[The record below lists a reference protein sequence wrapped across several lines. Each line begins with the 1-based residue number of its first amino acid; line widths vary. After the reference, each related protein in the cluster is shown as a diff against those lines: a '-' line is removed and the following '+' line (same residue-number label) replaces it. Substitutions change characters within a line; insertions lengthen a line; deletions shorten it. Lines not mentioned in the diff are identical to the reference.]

1 MPTSRI
7 SGNQIEETTNAT
19 LKDLDFAANDSI
31 LKLPV
36 GTENQRP
43 ASGAIGMLRFNT
55 TEDKVEQYLI
65 NGPDNLP
72 GWKKVKGGGSGSG
85 LGEFSIIKGNG
96 RTIEEDIIIPA
107 VNLDPVYAFEYA
119 FTVGPA
125 CTIASG
131 YEVTVGEGVSWV
143 IVGDNP
149 DTWTVMDGGYYG
161 TKVGPGWTII
171 GSDDGLGEVN
181 LIRGNSKTIDQ
192 DLIIP
197 FTTADQE
204 GYAFENSCSVG
215 PVITISSGYTV
226 TVTEGVT
233 YEII

>member
-19 LKDLDFAANDSI
+19 LKALDFAVDTAI
-31 LKLPV
+31 LKLPT
-36 GTENQRP
+36 GTENERP

-55 TEDKVEQYLI
+55 TEDKVEQFMV

-72 GWKKVKGGGSGSG
+72 GWKKVKGGGSASG
-85 LGEFSIIKGNG
+85 LGEFGLIKGNG
-96 RTIEEDIIIPA
+96 RTIEEDITIPA
-107 VNLDPVYAFEYA
+107 VTEDPVYAFEYA

-131 YEVTVGEGVSWV
+131 YEVTVGQGVSYV

-149 DTWTVMDGGYYG
+149 DTWVVMDGGYYG
-161 TKVGPGWTII
+161 SKVGPGWTII

-181 LIRGNSKTIDQ
+181 LIRGNSRTIDEN
-192 DLIIP
+192 LTIP
-197 FTTADQE
+197 FTTLDQE
-204 GYAFENSCSVG
+204 GYAFEQSCSVG
-215 PVITISSGYTV
+215 PSITISSGFTV

-233 YEII
+233 YEIL

>member
-7 SGNQIEETTNAT
+7 SGNQIETTTNAT
-19 LKDLDFAANDSI
+19 ITALDFAVDTAI

-36 GTENQRP
+36 GTENERP

-181 LIRGNSKTIDQ
+181 LIRGNSRSIDEN
-192 DLIIP
+192 ITIP
-197 FTTADQE
+197 FSTADQE
-204 GYAFENSCSVG
+204 GYAFEKSCSVG
-215 PVITISSGYTV
+215 PSITISSGFTV

-233 YEII
+233 YEIL

>member
-1 MPTSRI
+1 MPTSRV
-7 SGNQIEETTNAT
+7 SGNQIETTTNAT
-19 LKDLDFAANDSI
+19 LNALDFAGNSGE
-31 LKLPV
+31 LKLPT
-36 GTENQRP
+36 GTEAQRP
-43 ASGAIGMLRFNT
+43 ASGAIGMMRFNT
-55 TEDKVEQYLI
+55 TEDKVEQFLV

-131 YEVTVGEGVSWV
+131 YEVTVGQGVAYT

-149 DTWTVMDGGYYG
+149 DTWVVMDGGEFAG
-161 TKVGPGWTII
+161 KVGPGWTII

-181 LIRGNSKTIDQ
+181 LIRGNSRSIDEN
-192 DLIIP
+192 ITIP
-197 FTTADQE
+197 FSTADQE
-204 GYAFENSCSVG
+204 GYAFEKSCSVG
-215 PVITISSGYTV
+215 PSITISSGFTV
-226 TVTEGVT
+226 TVTEGVA
-233 YEII
+233 YEIL

>member
-1 MPTSRI
+1 M
-7 SGNQIEETTNAT
+7 
-19 LKDLDFAANDSI
+19 
-31 LKLPV
+31 V
-36 GTENQRP
+36 
-43 ASGAIGMLRFNT
+43 
-55 TEDKVEQYLI
+55 

-181 LIRGNSKTIDQ
+181 LIRGNSKTIDEN
-192 DLIIP
+192 ITIP
-197 FTTADQE
+197 FSTADQE
-204 GYAFENSCSVG
+204 GYAFEKSCSVG
-215 PVITISSGYTV
+215 PAITISSGFTV

-233 YEII
+233 YEIL

>member
-19 LKDLDFAANDSI
+19 LKALDFAVDTAI
-31 LKLPV
+31 LKLPT
-36 GTENQRP
+36 GTENERP

-55 TEDKVEQYLI
+55 TEDKVEQYLV

-72 GWKKVKGGGSGSG
+72 GWKKVKGGGSASG
-85 LGEFSIIKGNG
+85 LGEFSLIKGNG

-107 VNLDPVYAFEYA
+107 VTEDPVYAFEYA

-131 YEVTVGEGVSWV
+131 YEVTVGEGVSYV

-149 DTWTVMDGGYYG
+149 DTWVVMDGGYYG
-161 TKVGPGWTII
+161 SKVGPGWTII

-181 LIRGNSKTIDQ
+181 LIRGNSRTIDEN
-192 DLIIP
+192 LTIP
-197 FTTADQE
+197 FTTLDQE
-204 GYAFENSCSVG
+204 GYAFEQSCSVG
-215 PVITISSGYTV
+215 PSITISSGFTV

-233 YEII
+233 YEIL

>member
-19 LKDLDFAANDSI
+19 LKDLDFAVNDSI
-31 LKLPV
+31 LKLPT
-36 GTENQRP
+36 GTENERP

-55 TEDKVEQYLI
+55 TEDKVEQYLV

-72 GWKKVKGGGSGSG
+72 GWKKGKGGGSGSG
-85 LGEFSIIKGNG
+85 LGEFSLIKGIG

-131 YEVTVGEGVSWV
+131 YEVTVGEGVSYV

-149 DTWTVMDGGYYG
+149 DTWVVMDGGYFG
-161 TKVGPGWTII
+161 SKVGPGWTII

-181 LIRGNSKTIDQ
+181 LIRGNSRTIDEN
-192 DLIIP
+192 LTIP
-197 FTTADQE
+197 FTTLDQE
-204 GYAFENSCSVG
+204 GYAFEQSCSVG
-215 PVITISSGYTV
+215 PSITISSGFTV

-233 YEII
+233 YEIL

>member
-7 SGNQIEETTNAT
+7 SGNQIETTTNAT
-19 LKDLDFAANDSI
+19 INGLDFAVQEGE
-31 LKLPV
+31 LKLPT
-36 GTENQRP
+36 GTELQRP

-55 TEDKVEQYLI
+55 TEDKVEQYMV

-72 GWKKVKGGGSGSG
+72 GWKKVKGGGSASG
-85 LGEFSIIKGNG
+85 LGEFGLIKGNG
-96 RTIEEDIIIPA
+96 RNIEEDIIIPA
-107 VNLDPVYAFEYA
+107 VTEDPPFAFEYS
-119 FTVGPA
+119 FTVGPVV
-125 CTIASG
+125 TIASG
-131 YEVTVGEGVSWV
+131 YTLTVGEGVSYV
-143 IVGDNP
+143 VVGDNP
-149 DTWTVMDGGYYG
+149 DTWVVMDGGYYG
-161 TKVGPGWTII
+161 SRVGPGWTII

-181 LIRGNSKTIDQ
+181 LIRGNSRTIDEN
-192 DLIIP
+192 LIIP

-215 PVITISSGYTV
+215 PVITISSGFTV

>member
-19 LKDLDFAANDSI
+19 LKALDFAVDTAI
-31 LKLPV
+31 LELPT
-36 GTENQRP
+36 GTENERP

-55 TEDKVEQYLI
+55 TEDKVEQYLV

-72 GWKKVKGGGSGSG
+72 GWKKVKGGGSASG
-85 LGEFSIIKGNG
+85 LGEFSLIKGNG

-131 YEVTVGEGVSWV
+131 YEVTVGEGVSYV

-149 DTWTVMDGGYYG
+149 DTWVVMDGGYFG
-161 TKVGPGWTII
+161 SKVGPGWTII

-181 LIRGNSKTIDQ
+181 LIRGNSRTIDEN
-192 DLIIP
+192 LTIP
-197 FTTADQE
+197 FTTLDQE
-204 GYAFENSCSVG
+204 GYAFEQSCSVG
-215 PVITISSGYTV
+215 PSITISSGFTV
-226 TVTEGVT
+226 TGTEGVT
-233 YEII
+233 YEIL

>member
-1 MPTSRI
+1 MPTSRV
-7 SGNQIEETTNAT
+7 SGNQIETTTNAT
-19 LKDLDFAANDSI
+19 LDALDFAGQSGE
-31 LKLPV
+31 LKLPT
-36 GTENQRP
+36 GTENERP